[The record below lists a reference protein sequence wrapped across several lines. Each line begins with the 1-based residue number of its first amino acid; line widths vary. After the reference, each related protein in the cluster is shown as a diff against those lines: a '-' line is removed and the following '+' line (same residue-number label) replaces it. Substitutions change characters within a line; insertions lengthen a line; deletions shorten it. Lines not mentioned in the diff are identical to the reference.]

1 MSRSPTERSNKM
13 QKSLPDR
20 PWSAWASGA
29 SGASGALGSK
39 ESNGTWCRVMQRP
52 RHDMALLTPVMHS
65 LYSHVMPWCKC
76 RITAD
81 GAIYGEQFGCFAGA
95 SHPVYSNQQLLIT
108 CFYTVAPSWPVHAH
122 PQIVHNFHPGP
133 VLHLPRPPERSET
146 MRSSPQFPAR
156 PCELREVEAKQ
167 NWFKPWPKRWNE

>member
-1 MSRSPTERSNKM
+1 
-13 QKSLPDR
+13 
-20 PWSAWASGA
+20 
-29 SGASGALGSK
+29 
-39 ESNGTWCRVMQRP
+39 
-52 RHDMALLTPVMHS
+52 MALLTPVM
-65 LYSHVMPWCKC
+65 YSHVMPWCKC

-81 GAIYGEQFGCFAGA
+81 GAIYGDQFDCFAGA

-133 VLHLPRPPERSET
+133 VLHMPRLPERSET